1 VISVVGIGADGW
13 AGLSDEA
20 RDAVL
25 AADMVVGSARQLALV
40 PDSVSS
46 RREWPSPIAPLVD
59 ALVAGT
65 VGQQPCV
72 LASGDPMLH
81 GIGTTLAR
89 RVGRGGLRVIPQV
102 SAFSIACARLAW
114 DAASVELVSLVARP
128 VETVVARLAPCRRL
142 VVYVDGRT
150 GAAKLAAAMCAA
162 GYARSRFVVLEQL
175 GGEHELVTDTHA
187 GEWSDR
193 EASGI
198 HCVAVECDLAAT
210 PLVAG
215 ATPGLPDAAYESEG
229 QITKWV
235 VRAATL
241 AALRPL
247 PQQLLWDIGA
257 GSGSIAIEWLRAE
270 PTARAIAVELRADR
284 VQRVG
289 RNALAL
295 GVPRIEVVEGSAP
308 ECLAELAAPNAVFIG
323 GGITADGMID
333 ACWNALAPGGRLV
346 ANVVTLEG
354 VAVLQ
359 DASSRHGGSLTRI
372 GVEHAE
378 PIGGFTAW
386 RPQIT
391 VTQWSVNK

>member
-25 AADMVVGSARQLALV
+25 AADVVVGSARQLALV
-40 PDSVSS
+40 PETVAS
-46 RREWPSPIAPLVD
+46 RRTWPSPIAPLVD
-59 ALVAGT
+59 ELVAGT
-65 VGQQPCV
+65 VARQPCV

-89 RVGRGGLRVIPQV
+89 RVGRDRIRVFPQV
-102 SAFSIACARLAW
+102 STFSIACARLAW
-114 DAASVELVSLVARP
+114 DAANVELVSLVARP
-128 VETVVARLAPCRRL
+128 VETVVARLAPARQL
-142 VVYVDGRT
+142 VVYVDGCT
-150 GAAKLAAAMCAA
+150 GAAKLASTLCDH
-162 GYARSRFVVLEQL
+162 GYGQSRFVVLEQL
-175 GGEHELVTDTHA
+175 GGERELVTDTVA
-187 GEWSDR
+187 AEWGDR
-193 EASGI
+193 DASGI
-198 HCVAVECDLAAT
+198 HCVAVGCDPTAAPLA
-210 PLVAG
+210 VG

-247 PQQLLWDIGA
+247 PHQLLWDVGA
-257 GSGSIAIEWLRAE
+257 GSGSIGIEWLRAE
-270 PTARAIAVELRADR
+270 PTARATAVEPRADR
-284 VQRVG
+284 AERVR

-295 GVPRIEVVEGSAP
+295 GVPRLTVVEARAP
-308 ECLAELAAPNAVFIG
+308 ECLTELATPDAVFIG

-333 ACWNALAPGGRLV
+333 TCWNALEPGGRLA
-346 ANVVTLEG
+346 ANAVTLEG

-359 DASSRHGGSLTRI
+359 EASTRYGGSLARI

-386 RPQIT
+386 RPQIA
-391 VTQWSVNK
+391 VTQWSVRR

>member
-1 VISVVGIGADGW
+1 MISVVGIGADGW
-13 AGLSDEA
+13 AGLSDDA
-20 RDAVL
+20 RDAVVG
-25 AADMVVGSARQLALV
+25 ADMVVGSARQLALV
-40 PDSVSS
+40 PDSVAS

-59 ALVAGT
+59 ELVAGT

-89 RVGRGGLRVIPQV
+89 RVGRDGLRVFPQV
-102 SAFSIACARLAW
+102 SAFSIACARLAL
-114 DAASVELVSLVARP
+114 DAASVELVSLVGRP
-128 VETVVARLAPCRRL
+128 VETVVARLAPGRRL

-150 GAAKLAAAMCAA
+150 GAAKLAAAMCAH
-162 GYARSRFVVLEQL
+162 GYDHSRFVVLEQL
-175 GGEHELVTDTHA
+175 GGEHELVTDTTA
-187 GEWSDR
+187 ADWGGR

-198 HCVAVECDLAAT
+198 HCVAVECDPAVTALA
-210 PLVAG
+210 AG
-215 ATPGLPDAAYESEG
+215 ATPGLPDAAYESDG

-235 VRAATL
+235 VRTATL

-247 PQQLLWDIGA
+247 PHQLLWDIGA
-257 GSGSIAIEWLRAE
+257 GSGSIGIEWLRAE
-270 PTARAIAVELRADR
+270 PTAGAIAVEQQADR
-284 VQRVG
+284 AKRVG

-295 GVPRIEVVEGSAP
+295 GVPRLHVVGGSAP
-308 ECLAELAAPNAVFIG
+308 ECLAELAAPNAVFVG
-323 GGITADGMID
+323 GGITAEGMID
-333 ACWNALAPGGRLV
+333 TCWNALKPGGRLV

-359 DASSRHGGSLTRI
+359 DASARYGGSLTRI
-372 GVEHAE
+372 GVEHAQ

-391 VTQWSVNK
+391 VTQWSVQK